1 MGPNIRS
8 PKKGIKVSQ
17 VHFLKVSQVH
27 FLVILNSLNLKIFPV
42 MVEDT

>member
-8 PKKGIKVSQ
+8 PKKGI
-17 VHFLKVSQVH
+17 KVSQVH